1 MCEPLCPDAMSGDP
15 PVVTESA
22 EPPKALPK
30 KKKYKRQNYC
40 FAPGCKTGKGRT
52 TDPECHRA
60 SMFSVPKDDEMF
72 ERWKRY
78 MPPRPDGR
86 LLSRD
91 AAVCSRHFDP
101 QFILRYFEH
110 VVNKELVRIERGK
123 PTLTTDAVPT
133 IFPDSPKYYTRR
145 VPRRRKLPERTIPP
159 PKVPRRRNGTH
170 ATTAEQSDDGNNGAT
185 AVDNVADNAGVSPSM
200 PSNVQNCVLP
210 PIANEVETVIE
221 REVTPVFPYEDLP
234 LPSCQ
239 WAKHVIREKP
249 TVLAYSVCSL
259 DERTPGQLKTEKLV
273 LIEEK
278 DCHADCKVYLCGMR
292 VHCMEG
298 AGGTDHPSEL
308 LQRVDRLARC
318 PGVIAADEYPFGT
331 LLGCLMQLD
340 GRLYSPQCKIVGT
353 SRGRMCYACACA
365 RKVMLRKRARL
376 RRKAARSVVVV
387 LDDPG
392 TDDSGSSVGLHMN
405 EECRTGSKADVN
417 GHLEAGEAEDPPGTG
432 DESGLQRNGTKEKE
446 VPCKTVTFG
455 PIPICKVK
463 VQT

>member
-1 MCEPLCPDAMSGDP
+1 MTEP
-15 PVVTESA
+15 A
-22 EPPKALPK
+22 EPPKTAPAPK
-30 KKKYKRQNYC
+30 KKKCKRQNYC

-110 VVNKELVRIERGK
+110 VINKELVRIERGK
-123 PTLTTDAVPT
+123 PILTTDAVPT

-159 PKVPRRRNGTH
+159 PKVPRRRNRTH
-170 ATTAEQSDDGNNGAT
+170 AMTADQLDDGNNSAT
-185 AVDNVADNAGVSPSM
+185 AVDDIADDAGAPPSM
-200 PSNVQNCVLP
+200 PSNVQNGVSP
-210 PIANEVETVIE
+210 PLANEAETVIE

-259 DERTPGQLKTEKLV
+259 DERSPGQLKTEKLV

-292 VHCMEG
+292 VHCMNDG
-298 AGGTDHPSEL
+298 VGGTDHPSEL

-318 PGVIAADEYPFGT
+318 PGVIAADEYPFKA
-331 LLGCLMQLD
+331 LLGCLVQLE
-340 GRLYSPQCKIVGT
+340 GRLYSPQCKVVGT
-353 SRGRMCYACACA
+353 SRGGMCYACACA
-365 RKVMLRKRARL
+365 RKIMLRKQARARC
-376 RRKAARSVVVV
+376 KAARSVVIV

-392 TDDSGSSVGLHMN
+392 TDNSGSSVGLHVD
-405 EECRTGSKADVN
+405 EGCRTGSTVDLNGYLKA
-417 GHLEAGEAEDPPGTG
+417 GSAGEAEDPPGTG
-432 DESGLQRNGTKEKE
+432 GESGREQNGTKENE
-446 VPCKTVTFG
+446 ATQVPSEIVTFG
-455 PIPICKVK
+455 PVPVCKVQ
-463 VQT
+463 VLT